1 MRDFGTFDT
10 ISDEEDTIYNR
21 LALIK
26 RKLNSLEL
34 EHNEVQQDIKMWRNK
49 MMDDKFKVK
58 MWLTVTL
65 ICVFLSV
72 MWMFLPKPDAAF
84 TLGGAYII
92 NVILTFLALV
102 GSYVMYPLS
111 IIFAI
116 VTMVLFCIHT
126 LRNNKSDRVIRFAKN
141 IGVTNRNVLIDEK
154 RELVK
159 GIYTELESL
168 REEEEELKKQ
178 LEKIKKEKI

>member
-34 EHNEVQQDIKMWRNK
+34 ENNEAQQDIKMWRNK

-72 MWMFLPKPDAAF
+72 MWIFLPEPDVAF

-102 GSYVMYPLS
+102 GSFVMLPASIILS
-111 IIFAI
+111 IITG
-116 VTMVLFCIHT
+116 VWFCIHT
-126 LRNNKSDRVIRFAKN
+126 LRNNKSDKMIHFAKS
-141 IGVTNRNVLIDEK
+141 IGVTNRNVLIAEK
-154 RELVK
+154 REIVK
-159 GIYTELESL
+159 AIYTEQESL
-168 REEEEELKKQ
+168 REEEEELKKR

>member
-10 ISDEEDTIYNR
+10 ISDEEDTLYNR

-26 RKLNSLEL
+26 RKLNTLEL

-49 MMDDKFKVK
+49 MVDDKFKLK

-65 ICVFLSV
+65 VCVFLSV
-72 MWMFLPKPDAAF
+72 MWMFLPEPDAAF
-84 TLGGAYII
+84 TPGGAYII

-102 GSYVMYPLS
+102 GSFVMYPLS

-116 VTMVLFCIHT
+116 VTMVWFCIHT

-141 IGVTNRNVLIDEK
+141 IGVTNRNVLIDAK

-159 GIYTELESL
+159 GIYAELESL

-178 LEKIKKEKI
+178 LEKIKKEKK